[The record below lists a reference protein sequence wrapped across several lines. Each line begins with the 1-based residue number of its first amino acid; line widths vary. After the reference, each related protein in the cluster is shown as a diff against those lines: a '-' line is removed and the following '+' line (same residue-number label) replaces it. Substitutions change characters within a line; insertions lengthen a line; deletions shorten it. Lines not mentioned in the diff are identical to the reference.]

1 MQIQMSE
8 SEKLFMENVDHFA
21 KMKEDL
27 GMVSIWD
34 MHMGRG
40 KQAADELV
48 MEDRQYKVTYKY
60 IHKMGDTFDDD
71 EWAEVSMFAPSG
83 RVKDLWFAA
92 DSCIRQSGTHHMYIE
107 DFDIQEDGT
116 LALVTGS

>member
-60 IHKMGDTFDDD
+60 IHKMGDTFDDV

-83 RVKDLWFAA
+83 RVKDL
-92 DSCIRQSGTHHMYIE
+92 
-107 DFDIQEDGT
+107 
-116 LALVTGS
+116 